1 MDGMPTAL
9 LTRRPGTLPPA
20 LPCGDGPRLWTRDSI
35 EPSRAAHMVD
45 MPDAANREL
54 HTAIAHVRANG
65 LTLETV
71 EQEDIRLPSLAR
83 ITARLRAMIDD
94 GPGFFVL
101 RGVDLAGLS
110 DDETGIAA
118 WSIANYIGRPIRQG
132 LQKDRRLFTVTDA
145 GSANNDPT
153 RIGASSRES
162 RPHNDNG
169 CLEVRPPCAIGLLC
183 VSDALAGGE
192 SWIVSA
198 ATVHNEMLR
207 LRPDLVPLLYEGF
220 HFLPPKLHTWP
231 AGPSTIVKPIL
242 ERAARLDGRG
252 EEMRFHYARVMVEP
266 GMDAAG
272 TPLTPAQREALDLL
286 DELIIRPDLGFSH
299 RMVAGEF
306 LFVNNLVNL
315 HGRAAYADDPAGAGK
330 RRVLKR
336 LWVWRRHVGP
346 GDDPMKL
353 DLAELG

>member
-9 LTRRPGTLPPA
+9 LTRPPGALPPA
-20 LPCGDGPRLWTRDSI
+20 LPCGDAPRLWTRDSI
-35 EPSRAAHMVD
+35 EPHRAAHMVD
-45 MPDAANREL
+45 MPEAANREL
-54 HTAIAHVRANG
+54 QAALAHVRANG
-65 LTLETV
+65 LGLDTV

-83 ITARLRAMIDD
+83 ITARLRAMLDD

-101 RGVDLAGLS
+101 RGVDIAALN
-110 DDETGIAA
+110 DEEAGIAA
-118 WSIANYIGRPIRQG
+118 WAIANYIGRPIRQG

-145 GSANNDPT
+145 GSANTDPT

-192 SWIVSA
+192 SWIISA

-207 LRPDLVPLLYEGF
+207 LRPDLVPVLYRGF

-231 AGPSTIVKPIL
+231 AGPKTIVKPIF
-242 ERAARLDGRG
+242 ERAPRFDGRG
-252 EEMRFHYARVMVEP
+252 DEMRIHYARVMVEP
-266 GMDAAG
+266 GMELAG
-272 TPLTPAQREALDLL
+272 TPLTPLQREALDLL
-286 DELIIRPDLGFSH
+286 DELIVRPDLGFSH
-299 RMVAGEF
+299 RLNPGEF

-315 HGRAAYADDPAGAGK
+315 HGRSAYADDAAGAGK
-330 RRVLKR
+330 KRVLKR
-336 LWVWRRHVGP
+336 LWVWRRHIGP
-346 GDDPMKL
+346 GDDPAKL
-353 DLAELG
+353 DIAELG